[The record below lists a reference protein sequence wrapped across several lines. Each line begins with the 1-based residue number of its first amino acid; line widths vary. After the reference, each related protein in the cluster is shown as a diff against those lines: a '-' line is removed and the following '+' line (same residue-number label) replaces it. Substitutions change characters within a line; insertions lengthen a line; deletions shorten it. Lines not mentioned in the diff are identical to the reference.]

1 MLPNEDENGLE
12 LVSAIGI
19 AENAPLKTTPIDWID
34 RSYESLEEWKKK
46 AREVYFSVN
55 GDSNVARNRVAAM
68 ARKYFVALPTAP
80 EVVRRWK
87 KGSDEV
93 EAITMLPPK
102 VTESNSAYFDWL
114 HIADFLLLACNSV
127 VEELPENQ
135 TRDDEFRTVLES
147 FRIRS
152 VVFHA
157 RKKIVATPE
166 LPDDEVLAS
175 LKLDHPTAALAHI
188 KAARKLEREDAPNL
202 LPREPRPPS
211 HIARFEP
218 IYFGGN

>member
-1 MLPNEDENGLE
+1 MDTTTDVVPAWNGLE
-12 LVSAIGI
+12 D
-19 AENAPLKTTPIDWID
+19 APLPTTPIDWIA
-34 RSYESLEEWKKK
+34 RSYEKLEEWKKK

-55 GDSNVARNRVAAM
+55 GDSNVARNRVAAL
-68 ARKYFVALPTAP
+68 ARKYFVALPTVP

-87 KGSDEV
+87 KGSGEV

-127 VEELPENQ
+127 IEELPENQ
-135 TRDDEFRTVLES
+135 TRADEYRAVLES
-147 FRIRS
+147 FRIRT

-157 RKKIVATPE
+157 RKTIVATPE
-166 LPDDEVLAS
+166 MSDDETLAS

-188 KAARKLEREDAPNL
+188 KAARKLERDGAPNL
-202 LPREPRPPS
+202 LPREPLPPS